1 MRDKIVGEVAF
12 RVCQSTS
19 ALSNGEEIIDLCRNE
34 PCKDVSLSSNSRIFY
49 MYKLGLYILQKKVQ
63 NMAAF

>member
-34 PCKDVSLSSNSRIFY
+34 PCKDVSLSSNPRIF
-49 MYKLGLYILQKKVQ
+49 
-63 NMAAF
+63 